1 MKVIEQEQ
9 KVGSKKES
17 NTRAGNALKNYL
29 VSSMPKKVHILL
41 RTLQFTGQKQHILGS
56 IMCLKA
62 ARSSISNYYNVVLH
76 T

>member
-9 KVGSKKES
+9 KVGSFQKKES

-62 ARSSISNYYNVVLH
+62 ARQFYFKLL
-76 T
+76 